1 MAMISTWC
9 RRSFSSVKSRLDF
22 KALTANLDGVVKNV
36 AVRKSGGDPAR
47 VAALYAQQGS
57 ATNAVYRLRQERNNL
72 AKHVA
77 AGGDKERGRAIKTE
91 LAELEASLDALTH
104 ELEREALLIPNH
116 THPDAPLGPEENS
129 VVLQTIGTKREFDF
143 VPKDH
148 YELAVEL
155 DMLDMNTKIAGAR
168 FATLKNEGA
177 LLELALV
184 HWSMA
189 KLRNKGFTVHLPPDV
204 AHTSMVEGCGFQPR
218 GDATQVYSVANTDLC
233 LVGTAEIPLA
243 AMYSDAML
251 HTTKDLPKKVAAFG
265 HCFRTEVGHGG
276 KETKGLYRIHQF
288 SKVEMFAYC
297 TLDQAEAMMDELLAV
312 QVELVSELGLH
323 AQVVDMA
330 TEDLGAPAYRKFD
343 VLAWMPG
350 RQSYNEISSLS
361 NCTDY
366 QARRL
371 NIRHKVEDKPQFVA
385 TLNGTAIAV
394 PRILISIL
402 ETYQEADGS
411 VRVPAVLRPY
421 LMQDRITRK

>member
-1 MAMISTWC
+1 MVILATWC
-9 RRSFSSVKSRLDF
+9 RRSFSTIKSRLDF
-22 KALTANLDGVVKNV
+22 KALSANVDDMIHNV
-36 AVRKSGGDPAR
+36 AIRKSGGDPAR
-47 VAALYAQQGS
+47 VASLYAEYGS
-57 ATNAVYRLRQERNNL
+57 ATNQVYRLRQERNAL
-72 AKHVA
+72 AKQ
-77 AGGDKERGRAIKTE
+77 GGNIERGRAIKSE
-91 LAELEASLDALTH
+91 LAALEASLEALND
-104 ELEREALLIPNH
+104 ELEREALLIPNR
-116 THPDAPLGPEENS
+116 THPNSPVGPEENS
-129 VVLQTIGTKREFDF
+129 VVLKTIGTKPTFDF
-143 VPKDH
+143 EPKDH
-148 YELAVEL
+148 FDIATDLGI
-155 DMLDMNTKIAGAR
+155 LDMNTKIAGAR

-189 KLRNKGFTVHLPPDV
+189 KLRAKGFTIHLPPDV
-204 AHTSMVEGCGFQPR
+204 AHSSNVEGCGFQPR
-218 GDATQVYSVANTDLC
+218 GDATQVYSIANSDLC

-243 AMYSDAML
+243 AMYGDSML

-297 TLDQAEAMMDELLAV
+297 TMEQAEEMMNELLAV
-312 QVELVSELGLH
+312 QVELVTELGLH
-323 AQVVDMA
+323 CQVVDMA
-330 TEDLGAPAYRKFD
+330 TEDLGAPAYRKWD
-343 VLAWMPG
+343 ILAWMPG
-350 RQSYNEISSLS
+350 RASYNEISSLS

-371 NIRHKVEDKPQFVA
+371 NIRHKIEDKPQFVA

-421 LMQDRITRK
+421 LMQDCIRKH